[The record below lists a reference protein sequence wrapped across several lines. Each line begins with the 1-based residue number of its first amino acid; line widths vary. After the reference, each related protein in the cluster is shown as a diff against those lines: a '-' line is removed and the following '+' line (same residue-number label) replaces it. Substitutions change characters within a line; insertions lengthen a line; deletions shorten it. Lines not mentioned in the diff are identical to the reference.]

1 MYFVQ
6 TILIHNPDCLYK
18 IHNIGTCLLSVHNWA
33 KRILYVYEVFLGF
46 NRSKVMTAGIVG
58 RPRRIRPIDRVN
70 YKLDSALRSLLTDM
84 AIRKGRNEGAQIER
98 LILQGEAID
107 RILNKGD
114 DLSHAAIEKEISAI
128 WVEVTGEKEN
138 EES

>member
-1 MYFVQ
+1 
-6 TILIHNPDCLYK
+6 
-18 IHNIGTCLLSVHNWA
+18 
-33 KRILYVYEVFLGF
+33 
-46 NRSKVMTAGIVG
+46 MTAGIVG